1 MATARL
7 TKTLVDDM
15 PAGAVIWDT
24 ETRGLGVR
32 RQAKEPVF
40 VLKLRV
46 NKQQRFL
53 TIGRFG
59 VFTVEQARTKAKA
72 LIGEAAN
79 GSEPKTDKAKRRD
92 EEAKER
98 EDKEKRQLAEA
109 ETEWVRFAKVVER
122 FLAEHARPKNRTW
135 KTTERLLTTGPLA
148 TWQDRDIRSIE
159 KRDIR
164 KAIGEVA
171 ADGYKV
177 SANRL
182 LAAVRKMFNWCVGE
196 DILDRSP
203 ATGLKP
209 DKGAESARDRVLSDA
224 ELVAVWEA
232 AEAAGFP
239 FGTGVRML
247 ILTGQRRSEVF
258 SARWPEFDLAERAWT
273 IPRERAKSD
282 REHIVPLSQAALD
295 LIAGLPRIAGAA
307 EDGTPADPEFLFT
320 TTGSS
325 PFSGFNKAFDRLC
338 TAAADIFAKAAAEAG
353 RTVDPMKPW
362 VMHDLRRT
370 FATGCAKRAVP
381 VQVVEKLL
389 NHRSGTHAGI
399 VGVYQRHEY
408 WDERRAAADSWAE
421 HVLSLVRKA
430 RTDA

>member
-1 MATARL
+1 MATAKL

-15 PAGAVIWDT
+15 PVGAVIWDT
-24 ETRGLGVR
+24 DTRGLGVR
-32 RQAKEPVF
+32 RQADKPVF

-72 LIGEAAN
+72 LIGEAAA
-79 GSEPKTDKAKRRD
+79 GSEPMTEKAKRLAL
-92 EEAKER
+92 EAKLRKDEDER
-98 EDKEKRQLAEA
+98 QRAEA
-109 ETEWVRFAKVVER
+109 ETVRVRFATVVER
-122 FLAEHARPKNRTW
+122 FIAEHARPKNRTW
-135 KTTERLLTTGPLA
+135 KTTERLLTAGPLA

-164 KAIGEVA
+164 KAIEAVH
-171 ADGYKV
+171 ADGRLV
-177 SANRL
+177 AANRL
-182 LAAVRKMFNWCVGE
+182 LAAVRKLFNWCVGE

-203 ATGLKP
+203 VTGLKP
-209 DKGAESARDRVLSDA
+209 KHAEVPRNRALSDA
-224 ELVAVWEA
+224 ELGAVWRA

-239 FGTGVRML
+239 FGAGVRML

-258 SARWPEFDLAERAWT
+258 GARWPEFDFAERTWT

-295 LIAGLPRIAGAA
+295 LLAALPRIAGKA
-307 EDGTPADPEFLFT
+307 EDGAPAEPEFLFT

-325 PFSGFNKAFDRLC
+325 PFSGFDKAFGRLC
-338 TAAADIFAKAAAEAG
+338 TAAAAMYTKASAEAG

-389 NHRSGTHAGI
+389 NHGSGTHSGI
-399 VGVYQRHEY
+399 VGVYQTHDYR
-408 WDERRAAADSWAE
+408 DERRAAADGWAE
-421 HVLSLVRKA
+421 HVLSLVTEA
-430 RTDA
+430 SADE

>member
-1 MATARL
+1 MAKAKL
-7 TKTLVDDM
+7 TKTLVDEM

-24 ETRGLGVR
+24 DTRGLGVR

-79 GSEPKTDKAKRRD
+79 GSEPKTDKAKRR
-92 EEAKER
+92 ETEAKQR
-98 EDKEKRQLAEA
+98 EDEQERQRAEA
-109 ETEWVRFAKVVER
+109 ETEQVRFAKVVER
-122 FLAEHARPKNRTW
+122 FIAEHARPKNRTW
-135 KTTERLLTTGPLA
+135 QTTERLLTAGPLA
-148 TWQDRDIRSIE
+148 AWQDRDIRSVE
-159 KRDIR
+159 KRDISE
-164 KAIGEVA
+164 AIGAVA
-171 ADGYKV
+171 AGGHPV
-177 SANRL
+177 AANRL
-182 LAAVRKMFNWCVGE
+182 LAAVRKLFNWCVDE

-203 ATGLKP
+203 SAGLKP
-209 DKGAESARDRVLSDA
+209 KHAEIARDRVLSDA
-224 ELVAVWEA
+224 ELAAVWKA
-232 AEAAGFP
+232 AEAASFP
-239 FGTGVRML
+239 FGSGVRML

-258 SARWPEFDLAERAWT
+258 GARWPEFDLAERTWT

-295 LIAGLPRIAGAA
+295 LIAGLPRIASAVD
-307 EDGTPADPEFLFT
+307 DGTPAEPEFLFT

-325 PFSGFNKAFDRLC
+325 AFSGFNKSFERLC
-338 TAAADIFAKAAAEAG
+338 TTAADIFAKAAAEAG

-389 NHRSGTHAGI
+389 NHGSGTHAGI

-421 HVLSLVRKA
+421 HVLSLVSKA
-430 RTDA
+430 RRDE